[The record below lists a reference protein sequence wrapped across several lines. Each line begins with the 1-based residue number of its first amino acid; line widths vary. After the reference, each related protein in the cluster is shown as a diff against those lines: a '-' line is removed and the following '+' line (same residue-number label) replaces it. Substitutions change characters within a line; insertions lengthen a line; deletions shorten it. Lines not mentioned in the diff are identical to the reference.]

1 MAAADWR
8 PGPRVAGADGVEIAT
23 WDLGGSGPPLLL
35 LHATGFHARMWL
47 PLAPVLRASHRVWAV
62 DQRGHGASGH
72 AADRTYRDWSR
83 FVADLLAVVDR
94 LGLADDGL
102 RAAGHSLGGA
112 VLLLAEQ
119 HRPGL
124 LRAAYCYEPVVPAP
138 AYRSAGSGEA
148 SLARVTAKRRA
159 GFASRAEARANYA
172 AKAPFASFAP
182 EALDAYVAHA
192 FVDRPDGTVELAC
205 TPAEEATVYEG
216 AMGHRAWEHLG
227 EVAAPVVVAGGS
239 DTGGLAA
246 TIPALVDALPRGR
259 IEHWD
264 RLSHFGPME
273 DPPAVAAAIV
283 AALTDTGD
291 GAGSTS
297 AVTPG
302 R

>member
-1 MAAADWR
+1 M
-8 PGPRVAGADGVEIAT
+8 G
-23 WDLGGSGPPLLL
+23 
-35 LHATGFHARMWL
+35 
-47 PLAPVLRASHRVWAV
+47 RA
-62 DQRGHGASGH
+62 
-72 AADRTYRDWSR
+72 
-83 FVADLLAVVDR
+83 
-94 LGLADDGL
+94 GLAA
-102 RAAGHSLGGA
+102 RAA
-112 VLLLAEQ
+112 
-119 HRPGL
+119 P
-124 LRAAYCYEPVVPAP
+124 
-138 AYRSAGSGEA
+138 
-148 SLARVTAKRRA
+148 
-159 GFASRAEARANYA
+159 RANYA

-259 IEHWD
+259 IEH
-264 RLSHFGPME
+264 
-273 DPPAVAAAIV
+273 PPAVAAAIV